1 MRLLCMAGPMVLVHY
16 LKQSAVSTLLFYN
29 PALGRIAESSL
40 VQPAASPTCSRSS
53 APVSL
58 F

>member
-1 MRLLCMAGPMVLVHY
+1 MAGPMVLVHY